1 MIFRIDNKILS
12 TNGDYSIYTRG
23 DDNKIELVLE
33 TSDKT
38 HTLIQLPL
46 EDDKSNDISGAMLDI
61 FLNKIAERLPDN
73 TMIDFDDIYNTVVD
87 ELNDFI
93 NEKESEL
100 KCTN

>member
-12 TNGDYSIYTRG
+12 INGDYSIYTRG

-38 HTLIQLPL
+38 HTLIQLPF
-46 EDDKSNDISGAMLDI
+46 EDDKSNDISKAVLDI

-73 TMIDFDDIYNTVVD
+73 TMMDFDDIYNEVAK
-87 ELNDFI
+87 ELDDFI
-93 NEKESEL
+93 TEKERDR
-100 KCTN
+100 NV